1 MIDLKALRA
10 NPDEMRDNLKK
21 RNISVDLDAF
31 LDLDREILE
40 KNQKLDEIKNQ
51 KNIFSKLIPTLA
63 ADEKQAKL
71 AEMKAL

>member
-21 RNISVDLDAF
+21 RNIPVDLDAF
-31 LDLDREILE
+31 LALDREILE

-51 KNIFSKLIPTLA
+51 KNVFSKLIPTLA